1 MYVVTS
7 RSSSKLQQ
15 GKLHNKL
22 LSKRMKCHFISLTWL
37 RTIAV
42 LWYNNVSNFI
52 EIVQNVIAF
61 RWPVSSYYKTYCH
74 VMNYNS
80 LYMSCFTMTLLMN
93 WRKGLSFISTDI
105 RVLIF
110 TNLGHTRHSILQIEE
125 QQIFFVR
132 TKILSCK

>member
-1 MYVVTS
+1 MTS

-22 LSKRMKCHFISLTWL
+22 LSKRMICHFISLTWL
-37 RTIAV
+37 RTIAS
-42 LWYNNVSNFI
+42 YDNNNVSNFI

-61 RWPVSSYYKTYCH
+61 RWPVSCYYKTYCY
-74 VMNYNS
+74 VMNYDS
-80 LYMSCFTMTLLMN
+80 LYVPCFTMTLLMN
-93 WRKGLSFISTDI
+93 WRKDLSFMWPDI

-110 TNLGHTRHSILQIEE
+110 TNLGHKRHSILQIEE